1 MHFVFFVKTKNVNLK
16 VWVFFFF
23 LFFFVSKQIF
33 ILNLFISRF
42 LLGSVVGVGIGM
54 FVEQN
59 YSEIPDVEKTIRDFI
74 EDIKNAAKPKK

>member
-1 MHFVFFVKTKNVNLK
+1 M
-16 VWVFFFF
+16 
-23 LFFFVSKQIF
+23 
-33 ILNLFISRF
+33 
-42 LLGSVVGVGIGM
+42 GSVVGVGIGM